1 MDKELRIDGL
11 TRQQVAMLDTMW
23 ALDTPEHY
31 EHWKNALS
39 ESDMNL
45 ADTLEILLIMEARE
59 DDLSQTLTQAQDVI
73 EKIMRKTQ

>member
-11 TRQQVAMLDTMW
+11 TRQQVAMLDIMW
-23 ALDTPEHY
+23 ALDSPRDY

-73 EKIMRKTQ
+73 AKIMRKTQ